1 MWFMWHDEWF
11 CYVEIIIDYKVDK
24 QTKEIIESLGV
35 TDYEMEEAIK
45 KERMYGVWDRETNN
59 Y

>member
-1 MWFMWHDEWF
+1 MKSFEELKKQFGVEEIEDE
-11 CYVEIIIDYKVDK
+11 EIKSSMEF
-24 QTKEIIESLGV
+24 TRLESV
-35 TDYEMEEAIK
+35 MEQKIMEEATN

>member
-1 MWFMWHDEWF
+1 MKSFEELKKQFGVEEIEDE
-11 CYVEIIIDYKVDK
+11 EIKSSMEF
-24 QTKEIIESLGV
+24 TRLESV
-35 TDYEMEEAIK
+35 MEQKIMEEAAN